1 MTPKWTPDWILAGE
15 LLCAVV
21 ALALWVV
28 VAWAAAAWKEVG
40 AASVGSRPKPHHL
53 ASGRKVARP

>member
-1 MTPKWTPDWILAGE
+1 MTPKWTPDWILVGE
-15 LLCAVV
+15 LLCAAV

-40 AASVGSRPKPHHL
+40 L